1 MVFSKFS
8 SERGF
13 PVVVDDVTETTI
25 IIAEGRRRR
34 AWSELVAAARGGG
47 AARGPWLGRAWHR
60 RRVRLF
66 VREIRDHKAQA
77 DISGGGHP
85 QNLTVRHR
93 PSGID
98 ENMVY
103 QTPEELA
110 EYEDIIQ
117 RTFGSE
123 AEGYEFFNS
132 FAKSKGF
139 SLRKGNIQYLENKD
153 NIYSRQFLCS
163 KEGFRSAKNLNREDR
178 QRRPRPMTRF
188 SCSFE
193 VVIKHNPEMNLWFV
207 HKYIDA
213 HNHEMATSKE
223 VGASK
228 KEILDYQTAGLRKYQ
243 IVDVMEQ
250 QYGGNVGHVLRDHDV
265 SILDNKNG
273 SKAKVSVGKKTRS
286 GIVINC
292 SYSSTRIGAEKKKL
306 PVAAEY
312 QPLLQ
317 YTSSSTVHWTSS
329 TRPPSADHQI
339 GFHPLA
345 TDASRLPQ
353 IRLAT
358 KDRTAMA
365 IRFAA
370 TGP

>member
-1 MVFSKFS
+1 MGQLHLFEAYMGLHLATSEPNWEFLLISYRFLISNGHRLPS
-8 SERGF
+8 SLILAKAREATARVERDSCC
-13 PVVVDDVTETTI
+13 V
-25 IIAEGRRRR
+25 RRRCSQGAVAR
-34 AWSELVAAARGGG
+34 ACVASENGGRPESNPFDARSALIFLWGIHEH
-47 AARGPWLGRAWHR
+47 RGPVFKPFDGHS
-60 RRVRLF
+60 VRLF

-77 DISGGGHP
+77 DIRGGGHP
-85 QNLTVRHR
+85 QNLTVLHR

-139 SLRKGNIQYLENKD
+139 SLRKGNVQYLENKD
-153 NIYSRQFLCS
+153 NINSRQFLCS

-223 VGASK
+223 VGFLFSHRKVTEPQK

-250 QYGGNVGHVLRDHDV
+250 QYGGNVGHVLRD
-265 SILDNKNG
+265 
-273 SKAKVSVGKKTRS
+273 
-286 GIVINC
+286 
-292 SYSSTRIGAEKKKL
+292 KL
-306 PVAAEY
+306 
-312 QPLLQ
+312 
-317 YTSSSTVHWTSS
+317 
-329 TRPPSADHQI
+329 
-339 GFHPLA
+339 
-345 TDASRLPQ
+345 
-353 IRLAT
+353 
-358 KDRTAMA
+358 
-365 IRFAA
+365 
-370 TGP
+370 

>member
-1 MVFSKFS
+1 
-8 SERGF
+8 
-13 PVVVDDVTETTI
+13 
-25 IIAEGRRRR
+25 RRRR

-47 AARGPWLGRAWHR
+47 AARGPWLERAWPR
-60 RRVRLF
+60 RPVRLF
-66 VREIRDHKAQA
+66 VREIRDLKAQA

-85 QNLTVRHR
+85 QNQTVLHR

-110 EYEDIIQ
+110 EYKDVIQ

-139 SLRKGNIQYLENKD
+139 SLRKGNVQYLENKD

-163 KEGFRSAKNLNREDR
+163 KEGFRSAKNLNREDG

-223 VGASK
+223 VGTENTK
-228 KEILDYQTAGLRKYQ
+228 PPV
-243 IVDVMEQ
+243 IV
-250 QYGGNVGHVLRDHDV
+250 
-265 SILDNKNG
+265 
-273 SKAKVSVGKKTRS
+273 VSVHW
-286 GIVINC
+286 N
-292 SYSSTRIGAEKKKL
+292 ED
-306 PVAAEY
+306 
-312 QPLLQ
+312 LQ
-317 YTSSSTVHWTSS
+317 EHT
-329 TRPPSADHQI
+329 
-339 GFHPLA
+339 
-345 TDASRLPQ
+345 
-353 IRLAT
+353 
-358 KDRTAMA
+358 
-365 IRFAA
+365 
-370 TGP
+370 